1 METRAIRLAD
11 DALYVCMYC
20 LCNVCMYD
28 AHLGCIVCMYVC
40 KADASADESWY
51 LVQKVEKSLA
61 RLLRSGE
68 GGTDSLIHTYIRTF
82 IHTYIHT

>member
-1 METRAIRLAD
+1 MTYCMYVCTVYVM
-11 DALYVCMYC
+11 YVCMMHILVALY
-20 LCNVCMYD
+20 
-28 AHLGCIVCMYVC
+28 VCMYVC

-68 GGTDSLIHTYIRTF
+68 GGTDSLIHTYV
-82 IHTYIHT
+82 HSYIHTVHI